1 MGGTKF
7 IVSGQFCQGIVE
19 CVKPTSLYTARF
31 CSIFEF
37 HKFSRVIFNLYIY
50 IFKGTDTAV
59 EIFLSDPLSCLYAK
73 GDSQELIRL
82 A

>member
-1 MGGTKF
+1 MGGTEF
-7 IVSGQFCQGIVE
+7 NVSGQYCQGIVE

-50 IFKGTDTAV
+50 VFQGTDTAV
-59 EIFLSDPLSCLYAK
+59 EIFDQIHSRVCMLRVRA
-73 GDSQELIRL
+73 QELISL
-82 A
+82 